1 MKKGWILF
9 STEEILD
16 SSGRPGI
23 IDGMLEATTLVE
35 HSPYA
40 GIFLLLVLGEIG
52 LPFPEDATLILSGFL
67 IAQKV
72 TKPLP
77 TIIVVYCGLLF
88 TDFSL
93 YWVGRKYGRKVVEH
107 KGFRRILSAERLLT
121 LEEKFKK
128 WGIYVVFVGR
138 HFLGIRAQIFLVA
151 GVMRM
156 SALKFIMADAAAAIL
171 TMTLMVGIGFWGG
184 NAVQTLQKDLRRIE
198 HIGIL
203 ILAILLTGW
212 MIYRYFRRRKK

>member
-1 MKKGWILF
+1 
-9 STEEILD
+9 
-16 SSGRPGI
+16 
-23 IDGMLEATTLVE
+23 MLEATTLVE
-35 HSPYA
+35 HSPYI
-40 GIFLLLVLGEIG
+40 GIFILLILGEIG

-77 TIIVVYCGLLF
+77 TVIVVYCGLLL

-93 YWVGRKYGRKVVEH
+93 YWVGKKYGRKVIEH
-107 KGFRRILSAERLLT
+107 RRFRRILSAERLLT

-138 HFLGIRAQIFLVA
+138 HFLGIRAQIFLAA

-156 SALKFIMADAAAAIL
+156 STLKFIMADAASAIL
-171 TMTLMVGIGFWGG
+171 TMTLMVGIGFLGS
-184 NAVQTLQKDLRRIE
+184 NSIEILQKDLKRIE

-203 ILAILLTGW
+203 ILVILFTGW
-212 MIYRYFRRRKK
+212 MIYRFFRNRKI

>member
-1 MKKGWILF
+1 
-9 STEEILD
+9 
-16 SSGRPGI
+16 
-23 IDGMLEATTLVE
+23 MLEVTTLVE
-35 HSPYA
+35 HSPYI
-40 GIFLLLVLGEIG
+40 GIFILLILGEIG

-77 TIIVVYCGLLF
+77 TVIVVYCGLLL

-93 YWVGRKYGRKVVEH
+93 YWVGKKYGRKVIEH
-107 KGFRRILSAERLLT
+107 RRFRRILSAERLLT

-138 HFLGIRAQIFLVA
+138 HFLGIRAQIFLAA

-156 SALKFIMADAAAAIL
+156 STLKFIMADAASAIL
-171 TMTLMVGIGFWGG
+171 TMTLMVGIGFLGG
-184 NAVQTLQKDLRRIE
+184 NSIEILQKDLKRIE

-203 ILAILLTGW
+203 VLVILFTGW
-212 MIYRYFRRRKK
+212 MIYRFFRNRKI

>member
-1 MKKGWILF
+1 
-9 STEEILD
+9 
-16 SSGRPGI
+16 
-23 IDGMLEATTLVE
+23 MLEATTLIE

-40 GIFLLLVLGEIG
+40 GILILLILGEIG

-67 IAQKV
+67 MSQRV

-77 TIIVVYCGLLF
+77 TLIVVYCGLLM

-93 YWVGRKYGRKVVEH
+93 YWFGKKYGRGVIEH
-107 KGFRRILSAERLLT
+107 KRFRRILSADRLLT

-138 HFLGIRAQIFLVA
+138 HFLGIRAQVFLVA

-156 SALKFIMADAAAAIL
+156 SALKFILADAASAIL
-171 TMTLMVGIGFWGG
+171 TMTLMIGLGFLGG
-184 NAVQTLQKDLRRIE
+184 NSIQVLHKNLNRIE
-198 HIGIL
+198 HVGIL
-203 ILAILLTGW
+203 IVVILFTAWIL
-212 MIYRYFRRRKK
+212 YNYFKNRKM